1 MDSPVRYDQ
10 LAAVCVL
17 LDRSVFGGGGDMGIM
32 GKGGSERGSVSA
44 SEHVMMYR
52 LPITWLNIHLTLSLR
67 IINTPV
73 YSLPTP

>member
-17 LDRSVFGGGGDMGIM
+17 VDRRGGGIGIM